1 VEENKMKTWLL
12 VTSALLSFA
21 CSSEPGGTPGGQK
34 PSAAE
39 PVGELSLEL
48 LGADR
53 AGHPYR
59 LRNATFQI
67 YTYYSS
73 FPTDGGDQTKTVS
86 SDADPDA
93 TTIKARLLPGSYG
106 VTLLNTDWFLEKV
119 TPTGGERVAKSV
131 LLSAVSQYAYIYN
144 RSTTEVDF
152 EFGVDG
158 SLIDFRHGELNIG
171 ISVEHPDEDA
181 GGDVDGGAP

>member
-1 VEENKMKTWLL
+1 
-12 VTSALLSFA
+12 
-21 CSSEPGGTPGGQK
+21 
-34 PSAAE
+34 
-39 PVGELSLEL
+39 LEL

-67 YTYYSS
+67 YNYYTS
-73 FPTDGGDQTKTVS
+73 FPVDDGGDSNRTVS

-93 TTIKARLLPGSYG
+93 TTIKTRLLPGSYS
-106 VTLLNTDWFLEKV
+106 VTLQNTDWFLEKI

-131 LLSAVSQYAYIYN
+131 LLSPASQYAYIYD

-152 EFGVDG
+152 AFGVDG
-158 SLIDFRHGELNIG
+158 TLIDFRHGDLNIG
-171 ISVEHPDEDA
+171 ITVEHPDED
-181 GGDVDGGAP
+181 GGNSPVGVDGGAP